1 MRKVLLATTALAT
14 VAGVAAVANADVSIG
29 GGVEWRYMSLSDDA
43 HTSLRASDSDFQS
56 TQDITI
62 SMSTT
67 TDSGL
72 TMSQSINIGNGG
84 VGTSVSSISGDFG
97 TVEFNQGS
105 GSAHAGSAYD
115 VTSVGIAGGHGDAS
129 FILYDGSSSS
139 ASAVTGA
146 ASGNTG
152 VGSLNEAV
160 LSDAEDGALN
170 YHSPSFGGFS
180 FGMGVSNLDHGDDN
194 TSMSMGAKY
203 TGAMGDVSY
212 TVGYATFDGV
222 GANSEGNHIG
232 ANVSWDKITFGIGSS
247 ANQSSATKEL
257 KVLSYSV
264 NYAMNDDLTLNIGQ
278 VESKENKTSTK
289 YETSNTTIGV
299 AYSIAPGLT
308 FSMSSHN
315 YDYKESGTTQNDGQ
329 AIQSELKMSF

>member
-29 GGVEWRYMSLSDDA
+29 GGVEWRYMSLSDDT
-43 HTSLRASDSDFQS
+43 HTSVRATDSDFQS

-97 TVEFNQGS
+97 TVEFTQGS
-105 GSAHAGSAYD
+105 SSAHAGSSYD
-115 VTSVGIAGGHGDAS
+115 VTSVGISGGHGDAS
-129 FILYDGSSSS
+129 FTVYKSST
-139 ASAVTGA
+139 ASATAISKVQI
-146 ASGNTG
+146 
-152 VGSLNEAV
+152 NEAL

-180 FGMGVSNLDHGDDN
+180 FGVGVSHLDHGDDN
-194 TSMSMGAKY
+194 SSMSMGAKY
-203 TGAMGDVSY
+203 TGAVGDISY
-212 TVGYATFDGV
+212 TVGYAMYDGIS
-222 GANSEGNHIG
+222 ANKEGNHIG
-232 ANVSWDKITFGIGSS
+232 LNVSWDAVTFGIGSAS
-247 ANQSSATKEL
+247 NQKSATDEQKD
-257 KVLSYSV
+257 LSYSI
-264 NYAMNDDLTLNIGQ
+264 NYKVSDDLTLNVGQ
-278 VESKENKTSTK
+278 SESKEEKTSTK
-289 YETSNTTIGV
+289 FEASNTSIGV

-315 YDYKESGTTQNDGQ
+315 YDYKESGTTKNDGS

>member
-29 GGVEWRYMSLSDDA
+29 GGVEWRYMSLSDDT
-43 HTSLRASDSDFQS
+43 HTSVRATDSDFQS

-67 TDSGL
+67 SDSGL

-97 TVEFNQGS
+97 TVEFTQGS
-105 GSAHAGSAYD
+105 SSAHAGSSYD
-115 VTSVGIAGGHGDAS
+115 VTSVGISGGHGDAS
-129 FILYDGSSSS
+129 FTVYDDST
-139 ASAVTGA
+139 ASAA
-146 ASGNTG
+146 AISK
-152 VGSLNEAV
+152 VQINEA
-160 LSDAEDGALN
+160 LISDAEDGALN

-180 FGMGVSNLDHGDDN
+180 FGVGVSHLDHGDDN
-194 TSMSMGAKY
+194 SSMSMGAKY
-203 TGAMGDVSY
+203 TGSVGDISY
-212 TVGYATFDGV
+212 TVGYAMYDGIS
-222 GANSEGNHIG
+222 ANKEGNHIG
-232 ANVSWDKITFGIGSS
+232 LNVSWDAVTFGIGSA
-247 ANQSSATKEL
+247 ANQKSSTDEQKD
-257 KVLSYSV
+257 LSYSI
-264 NYAMNDDLTLNIGQ
+264 NYKVSDDLTLNVGQ
-278 VESKENKTSTK
+278 SESKEEKTSTK
-289 YETSNTTIGV
+289 YEASNTSIGV

-315 YDYKESGTTQNDGQ
+315 YDYKESGTTKNDGS